1 MTFIWY
7 ATVVYYTPTGDLTSL
22 NFHYP
27 KVLLELKKGGDIM
40 KTFVHSVYTLIL
52 ALWVGGISLFTFIV
66 TPEIFRSYGRD
77 AAGEI
82 VGKLFPGYFIF
93 TLVLSALALL
103 VLLFCRSHFGK
114 AGYRWSLVLAA
125 IAIAIN
131 VFVSFKLYPEITRV
145 KQQVRSFES
154 LAEDSPAR
162 KTFRKLHAVSATLNL
177 ILLADGVTLL
187 IISTSRKQ

>member
-1 MTFIWY
+1 MT
-7 ATVVYYTPTGDLTSL
+7 
-22 NFHYP
+22 
-27 KVLLELKKGGDIM
+27 
-40 KTFVHSVYTLIL
+40 TFVHSVYTLIL

-82 VGKLFPGYFIF
+82 VGKLFPSYFIL

-103 VLLFCRSHFGK
+103 ALPFCRSLFGK
-114 AGYRWSLVLAA
+114 AGYRWSLVLAT
-125 IAIAIN
+125 IAIVIN
-131 VFVSFKLYPEITRV
+131 VFVCFKLHPEISRV
-145 KQQVRSFES
+145 KQEVHSFQS
-154 LAEDSPAR
+154 LTEDSPAR

-187 IISTSRKQ
+187 IISTSLKR

>member
-1 MTFIWY
+1 MT
-7 ATVVYYTPTGDLTSL
+7 
-22 NFHYP
+22 
-27 KVLLELKKGGDIM
+27 
-40 KTFVHSVYTLIL
+40 TFVHSVYTLIL

-66 TPEIFRSYGRD
+66 TPDIFRSYGRD

-103 VLLFCRSHFGK
+103 ALPFCKSLFGQT
-114 AGYRWSLVLAA
+114 GYRWSLLLSV
-125 IAIAIN
+125 IAVAIN
-131 VFVSFKLYPEITRV
+131 VFVYFKLHPEIRLV
-145 KQQVRSFES
+145 KQEVHSFQS
-154 LAEDSPAR
+154 LPEDSPER

-187 IISTSRKQ
+187 IISTAAKR